1 MFLPPFPRPGGNPPP
16 PPHTHTPFAIP
27 SPSINPHPIIHLFP
41 LPSIKC
47 AEVHATCDDHFNPA
61 NSKTVRAQNDPL
73 HLRAQDDTSTTAQAE
88 LVHRGDEA
96 AVRSV
101 KRSVE
106 AAAEAAATRASER
119 EHVLARHNQEIAKI
133 KQQYIEKLAVGLPM
147 SNTSYQYNESGT
159 LGLKLGANR
168 SGNTSSTN
176 RALLFLEEAGEKA
189 PEGKAP
195 EGKATEGKAED
206 TSGKAG
212 APEGKAVEGKAV
224 EGKTGVSRQFG
235 ETGPKYKKYTGQ
247 QCVGA
252 VGGQLPVMSVAGST
266 AEQCE
271 AKCNSMGDACG
282 EWEKDSDRKEYPLG
296 RNDMRE

>member
-1 MFLPPFPRPGGNPPP
+1 
-16 PPHTHTPFAIP
+16 
-27 SPSINPHPIIHLFP
+27 
-41 LPSIKC
+41 
-47 AEVHATCDDHFNPA
+47 
-61 NSKTVRAQNDPL
+61 
-73 HLRAQDDTSTTAQAE
+73 
-88 LVHRGDEA
+88 
-96 AVRSV
+96 
-101 KRSVE
+101 
-106 AAAEAAATRASER
+106 
-119 EHVLARHNQEIAKI
+119 VLARHNQEIAKI

-195 EGKATEGKAED
+195 EGKATEGKAADTSGKTGVPEGKAAD